1 MLLPVFILPSPRRGE
16 RGGGEGENHHHWS
29 TMSGPPAVEESC
41 QLKRRDAAST
51 FQANF
56 AQILDTP
63 PCRTVKSGI
72 RVHVKEWGLA
82 PSWCCDGADVRMSR
96 EVPVP
101 ILSRRATSRSGEQ
114 IRGSSFFER
123 VGVMNRRWFVGL
135 ASSVLGLLAVGALV
149 TSSASVARAA
159 NGQKIEVVDHLAG
172 KRAH

>member
-1 MLLPVFILPSPRRGE
+1 MQVASILGIIHSPTAEEYAAPVFILPSPRRGE

-82 PSWCCDGADVRMSR
+82 PSWCRDGADVRMSR

-101 ILSRRATSRSGEQ
+101 ILSRRATSRSGD
-114 IRGSSFFER
+114 R
-123 VGVMNRRWFVGL
+123 
-135 ASSVLGLLAVGALV
+135 LGDLLFSKGWEL
-149 TSSASVARAA
+149 
-159 NGQKIEVVDHLAG
+159 
-172 KRAH
+172 